1 MRRKTLKNFRLFPL
15 TLCFLF
21 LFFCWGCRR
30 QTETGTNGPDPKSQ
44 ALNQV
49 VNTYFS
55 SAIASQYLNTPG
67 LSLGEG
73 TEEPSDEEQKQAG
86 QVPDYLR
93 NALEGYA
100 SESFM
105 EQFFSSFPAE
115 ILSLCEEND
124 YFVSSHSASIHE
136 DYESFTCTLE
146 NKKGAETFHLKGTV
160 QYDNEAQVTWLQ
172 FDNLDEFP
180 GLQTDSH

>member
-55 SAIASQYLNTPG
+55 SAIASQYLNTRGFHWGKGLKSRQTKSKNKPG
-67 LSLGEG
+67 RFPITSGTLWRAMPLSLLWN
-73 TEEPSDEEQKQAG
+73 SFSLLFLLKS
-86 QVPDYLR
+86 YLSV
-93 NALEGYA
+93 GKTTT
-100 SESFM
+100 
-105 EQFFSSFPAE
+105 
-115 ILSLCEEND
+115 LSLLILP
-124 YFVSSHSASIHE
+124 VSTRIM
-136 DYESFTCTLE
+136 
-146 NKKGAETFHLKGTV
+146 NHLPARWKTKR
-160 QYDNEAQVTWLQ
+160 ARKL
-172 FDNLDEFP
+172 FI
-180 GLQTDSH
+180 